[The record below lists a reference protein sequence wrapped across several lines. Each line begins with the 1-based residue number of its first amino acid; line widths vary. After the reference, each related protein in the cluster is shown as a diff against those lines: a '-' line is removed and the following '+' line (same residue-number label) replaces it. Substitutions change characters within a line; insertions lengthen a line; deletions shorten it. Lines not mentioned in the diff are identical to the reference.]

1 MTDILVRGLSRDVV
15 AKIDDEAARRG
26 VSRNQFLIEFIQRP
40 YVEEDPPKV
49 TVADL
54 ERTARA
60 VADLGDP
67 EIMAQAWR

>member
-15 AKIDDEAARRG
+15 EKIDDEAARRG
-26 VSRNQFLIEFIQRP
+26 MSRNQFLIEFIQRP
-40 YVEEDPPKV
+40 YVEEDRPKV

-67 EIMAQAWR
+67 DIMAKAWR

>member
-40 YVEEDPPKV
+40 YVEEDRPTV

-67 EIMAQAWR
+67 DIMAQAWR